1 MMRLLEV
8 VLRDEMEQMR
18 IGQRMRR
25 WEWCC
30 WIESRSLLLRPRPDG
45 KGRSGL

>member
-18 IGQRMRR
+18 ISDDGGRALSTVRM
-25 WEWCC
+25 WWQELASY
-30 WIESRSLLLRPRPDG
+30 IG
-45 KGRSGL
+45 TVA